1 MNMKRF
7 IVAAG
12 LSALFLFCVQ
22 ISFAQAQIDKYKPT
36 FSIKLGSYLTSLSTD
51 IRVDSE
57 TLGRGTEFTFED
69 LLRLDKSKPLFRI
82 DGEFR
87 ISRRFEIDLGY
98 YRINQSANLVEID
111 RTIQFGDR
119 VFEVGAKVDG
129 FYKVDLIKFN
139 LKYSIILNDTVDL
152 GLYLGIN
159 TLLYKVGLEA
169 DLGEGFEAVK
179 KDVWAPVPS
188 LGVHSTLNIMPKL
201 DLNAKLDYFFFSIS
215 EDLDFNQLQFNAALE
230 YFPIRYA
237 GIGLAYDIRT
247 FTLDLNKTDFG
258 GMLKSNTRGLQIYV
272 IIGF

>member
-1 MNMKRF
+1 
-7 IVAAG
+7 
-12 LSALFLFCVQ
+12 
-22 ISFAQAQIDKYKPT
+22 
-36 FSIKLGSYLTSLSTD
+36 LSTD

-57 TLGRGTEFTFED
+57 ALGRGTDFTFED
-69 LLRLDKSKPLFRI
+69 LLQLDKSKPLFRI

-98 YRINQSANLVEID
+98 YRISQSANLVDID
-111 RTIQFGDR
+111 RTVQFGDR

-169 DLGEGFEAVK
+169 DLGEGLEAVK
-179 KDVWAPVPS
+179 KDVWAPIPS
-188 LGVHSTLNIMPKL
+188 LGVHATWNLAPKL
-201 DLNAKLDYFFFSIS
+201 DFNAKIDYFFFTIS

-230 YFPIRYA
+230 YFPIRYV
-237 GIGLAYDIRT
+237 GVGLAYDIRT
-247 FTLDLNKTDFG
+247 FELDLNKSDFG
-258 GMLKSNTRGLQIYV
+258 GRLKSNTRGVQIYA